1 MIDEEAS
8 ISEPADQMQPDEESK
23 KGFQASPHSSRDQE
37 ESSSGVR
44 YDPDDPDYEK
54 KVQALLGSSSD
65 TKSIPEGD
73 QRKSSH
79 RAEKS
84 ASIKNEG
91 NSMRPNKQMS
101 SSVSSGKSV
110 TGGLW
115 NRLTKTVRKSLI
127 SLTKETIDSIVP
139 PED

>member
-23 KGFQASPHSSRDQE
+23 KGFQASPHSSRHQE

-44 YDPDDPDYEK
+44 LDDPDYANK
-54 KVQALLGSSSD
+54 IHAMLGSSSD

-73 QRKSSH
+73 QRKSSG
-79 RAEKS
+79 RADKS
-84 ASIKNEG
+84 ASLKNEG
-91 NSMRPNKQMS
+91 DSLRPNKQMS

-115 NRLTKTVRKSLI
+115 NRLTKTVRKSI
-127 SLTKETIDSIVP
+127 VTLTKETIDSIVP